1 MKQFL
6 MKYNANKI
14 ETSKDEGMLTLE
26 TARERILKLLN
37 ENMIN
42 FKNDSWD
49 LKNRMNKLIIDTE
62 KNSIFTLL

>member
-6 MKYNANKI
+6 MKYNANKL

-37 ENMIN
+37 ENMLN
-42 FKNDSWD
+42 FKRVFMVLVF
-49 LKNRMNKLIIDTE
+49 LK
-62 KNSIFTLL
+62 KNILFS